1 MKTGWIRIAS
11 NEWMNTRSS
20 AFISGSEKIWK
31 RESQNAI
38 PSECGWIQKFSFVE
52 PQHPLCY
59 FLSFSLSCIQIR
71 STSKIDCERW
81 IFERG
86 AKKKF
91 HVKMCWKNISQR
103 WTKTFLSIDSEWLG
117 ESINR
122 ILSPWV
128 RSESLNTEKESV
140 REREELWEM
149 RALESESL

>member
-1 MKTGWIRIAS
+1 M
-11 NEWMNTRSS
+11 NEWIQEARLLSLGARKYGRERVKMQSLPNAVEYRNFLLLSHNIHCATFFHFHWA
-20 AFISGSEKIWK
+20 AFKLDPRRRLTVNGEYS
-31 RESQNAI
+31 NAA
-38 PSECGWIQKFSFVE
+38 Q
-52 PQHPLCY
+52 
-59 FLSFSLSCIQIR
+59 
-71 STSKIDCERW
+71 
-81 IFERG
+81 
-86 AKKKF
+86 KKKF